1 MGANCC
7 VQNKAVSATSLVDL
21 PMPKIPKNDKLAAWE
36 LSTPFARCAMK
47 AYMIHLNQAHE
58 GSGGKGVVQL
68 GQLVSQFGTPAWA
81 PLKNSQSDLVKFL
94 TTNLAKG
101 DGIDYQ
107 SLVIMGLLH
116 CAD

>member
-1 MGANCC
+1 
-7 VQNKAVSATSLVDL
+7 
-21 PMPKIPKNDKLAAWE
+21 
-36 LSTPFARCAMK
+36 
-47 AYMIHLNQAHE
+47 MIHLNQAHVA
-58 GSGGKGVVQL
+58 SGGKGVVEL

-94 TTNLAKG
+94 TTTLAKG

-116 CAD
+116 CADSSMPLEKADALYELLQEGGAAKHDFISSADKDMEPVFR